1 MLESLICVCLRGDRS
16 APAKGLPLRSGISGT
31 AALQA
36 LETAN
41 GKGSLQDPSG
51 LLVSIDDRDLAPGM
65 HCFMPAEPGSRS
77 PMYRTTHTTPAY
89 RAFEIVVQMRFV
101 CKMSGGLCSQQASVR
116 KVWCMGILAEG
127 DLQMQAMPG
136 LDLLDK
142 IQTAVDKKLQGDLP
156 DRPVAFL
163 LECGTRGGKSRLIH
177 AQMDARGELLDPRVK
192 RECADA
198 FGVVLQQS
206 ALQQQHGPIITRHSA
221 KVGSRVGYAGFDY
234 IIDWSGNGN
243 TFSDEMTT
251 LRQQAAQCHYVD
263 LVELMRETENED
275 LLTVFNIQNV
285 IRKWLLPDITAQ
297 LSPDDIAVVTFWGD
311 EPQAV
316 GRPGLA
322 AEFTRIMADICKRDT
337 LQIVYL
343 MGLAGTELDCC
354 SLPPRSLGLPGH
366 CPASDTFATR
376 RL

>member
-1 MLESLICVCLRGDRS
+1 
-16 APAKGLPLRSGISGT
+16 
-31 AALQA
+31 
-36 LETAN
+36 
-41 GKGSLQDPSG
+41 
-51 LLVSIDDRDLAPGM
+51 
-65 HCFMPAEPGSRS
+65 
-77 PMYRTTHTTPAY
+77 
-89 RAFEIVVQMRFV
+89 
-101 CKMSGGLCSQQASVR
+101 
-116 KVWCMGILAEG
+116 
-127 DLQMQAMPG
+127 
-136 LDLLDK
+136 
-142 IQTAVDKKLQGDLP
+142 
-156 DRPVAFL
+156 
-163 LECGTRGGKSRLIH
+163 
-177 AQMDARGELLDPRVK
+177 MDARGELLDPRVK

-354 SLPPRSLGLPGH
+354 SLPPGRLDYLDIALP
-366 CPASDTFATR
+366 PIPLPLVASELQAQLTASGVEATMAADLMADTSILTCLYMTAGVPGYVVLLWQVMLEFWQASESRTAR
-376 RL
+376 